1 MRLIYAM
8 QQAKSKQAL
17 LDTLNKGKEEPTMS
31 SLTRRGF
38 VAATATAVA
47 GLGLAGCASSS
58 ASGSASSSAAAS
70 SSAGIATIELND

>member
-1 MRLIYAM
+1 
-8 QQAKSKQAL
+8 
-17 LDTLNKGKEEPTMS
+17 MS

-58 ASGSASSSAAAS
+58 ASGSASASAAAS
-70 SSAGIATIELND
+70 SSAGIATIELNDEIEELTVVTNIKDTKT